1 MPAAYLM
8 IIIDETRQEEESD
21 TNRKDG
27 QETRTDGTKI
37 EGEIGQDGER
47 RKKYSAEVIDGIKRK
62 SRIFVGDSIIRNTDT
77 RLSKGRT

>member
-8 IIIDETRQEEESD
+8 IIIDETRQDEESD

-27 QETRTDGTKI
+27 QEKRTDGTKI

-62 SRIFVGDSIIRNTDT
+62 SRIFVGDSIVRNTDT